1 MKNIK
6 YYILLYL
13 MAGLVFLPSCNDDF
27 LQQDPIQE
35 LAEGSFLK
43 NEGDLPYYLNQLY
56 NRYISGHQSGWAY
69 DRIAPFYD
77 IQGSPIIYN
86 DLFSDNMVKSGGASS
101 RLNESFRVPSSG
113 TNEGWKWENLRLVN
127 YFLRNYRQAEESV
140 NDPSELDK
148 WAAEAY
154 FFKAYDYYQKVLIFG
169 DVPWYTQDLNIDSE
183 ELYAPRTKREEV
195 MDSVLW
201 CINFAVEH
209 IQDNSANPI
218 GRINRDMANFL
229 KARIC
234 LFEGTFRKYHTELG
248 LQNTADKYLEECVKA
263 SEALVETG
271 RYQLYNTG
279 TDPYWKLFTFK
290 EDPATDGHKEAILAR
305 IYDGQ
310 KQGHA
315 TQRYYEQNNGGAS
328 GRYSKGATRSLVD
341 EYLCEDG
348 RPIYTGGT
356 EGNYAINSLFRGYD
370 GLWTEL
376 ENRDPRLRQT
386 IARPG
391 EYVTISTPGSG
402 VMDRSKYGIVYPA
415 IAYNYTTAPGT
426 TVTGYWFI
434 KHWMCDKED
443 FDATT
448 NGRQTAIVFRYGE
461 ALLMLAEAKAELG
474 TITNN
479 DLDNTINVLRKRAG
493 FDFTKYP
500 NSRLTKEN
508 VPADPRLDKIY
519 AEKLDYP
526 VSPLLREIRRERRVE
541 MVMEGLRYEDMMRWK
556 AGKLFTTPLRG
567 MKFTAEKQ
575 KLYDGS
581 NATPPAPVNAN
592 SITAKKAVIGTEVWI
607 DSEGFLIAYPRD
619 ARVID
624 GVLPWSDKR
633 YYWPIPFDQ
642 LTLNKNLT
650 QTPGWEDIQ
659 R

>member
-1 MKNIK
+1 MKNLK
-6 YYILLYL
+6 YYILLCL
-13 MAGLVFLPSCNDDF
+13 TGLFLFPACNNDF
-27 LQQDPIQE
+27 LQQDPIQD

-56 NRYISGHQSGWAY
+56 NKYLIGHQYDWAY
-69 DRIAPFYD
+69 DRVAPFYD
-77 IQGSPIIYN
+77 IQGSPIIYK
-86 DLFSDNMVKSGGASS
+86 DLFSDNMVKSGDASS
-101 RLNESFRVPSSG
+101 RLNESYRTPSSG
-113 TNEGWKWENLRLVN
+113 SNEGWTWDNLRLVN
-127 YFLRNYRQAEESV
+127 YFLRNYRQAEASV
-140 NDPSELDK
+140 SDPAELDK

-154 FFKAYDYYQKVLIFG
+154 FFKAMDYYQKVVIFG
-169 DVPWYTQDLNIDSE
+169 DVPWYTYDMNIDSP
-183 ELYAPRTKREEV
+183 ELYAPRTKRETV

-201 CINFAVEH
+201 CINYAVEH
-209 IQDNSANPI
+209 IQDNQSPN

-234 LFEGTFRKYHTELG
+234 LFEGTFRKYHTELS
-248 LQNTADKYLEECVKA
+248 LQSTANKYLQECVTA
-263 SEALVETG
+263 CEAIIATN

-290 EDPATDGHKEAILAR
+290 QTPSLDGEIEAILAR
-305 IYDGQ
+305 TYDGVNL
-310 KQGHA
+310 GHA
-315 TQRYYEQNNGGAS
+315 TQRYYEQNNGGAA
-328 GRYSKGATRSLVD
+328 GRYSKGATRGLVD

-356 EGNYAINSLFRGYD
+356 EGNYTVNPLFKGYD

-376 ENRDPRLRQT
+376 DNRDPRLRQT

-391 EYVTISTPGSG
+391 EYLTITVPGAG
-402 VMDRSKYGIVYPA
+402 VMDQSKYGIVYPA
-415 IAYNYTTAPGT
+415 IGYNYTTAPGT
-426 TVTGYWFI
+426 TVTGYTFI
-434 KHWMCDKED
+434 KHWMCDKEEY
-443 FDATT
+443 DAVTL
-448 NGRQTAIVFRYGE
+448 GKQTAIIFRYGE
-461 ALLMLAEAKAELG
+461 LLLMLAEAKAELG
-474 TITNN
+474 TITNE
-479 DLDNTINVLRKRAG
+479 DLDLTINALRIRAG

-500 NSRLTKEN
+500 NARLSLQN
-508 VPADPRLDKIY
+508 IPADPRLDKIY

-541 MVMEGLRYEDMMRWK
+541 MVLEGLRYEDLMRWK
-556 AGKLFTTPLRG
+556 AGELFTVPLRG

-581 NATPPAPVNAN
+581 NTKPP
-592 SITAKKAVIGTEVWI
+592 ITAVKAAIGTEVWV
-607 DSEGFLIAYPRD
+607 DNEGFLIAYPRD
-619 ARVID
+619 TRVIQ
-624 GVLPWSDKR
+624 GALPWSDRR

>member
-1 MKNIK
+1 MNMKNIK
-6 YYILLYL
+6 YYILFL
-13 MAGLVFLPSCNDDF
+13 MGFLLLPACNDNF
-27 LQQDPIQE
+27 MQRDPIVE
-35 LAEGSFLK
+35 LAEGAFLK

-56 NRYISGHQSGWAY
+56 RPYIPGHQDGWAY
-69 DRIAPFYD
+69 DRLMPFYD
-77 IQGSPIIYN
+77 VQGSPIIYA
-86 DLFSDNMVKSGGASS
+86 DLFSDNMVKSGNASS
-101 RLNESFRVPSSG
+101 RLNESYRVPQSG
-113 TNEGWKWENLRLVN
+113 TAEGWQWNNLRLVN
-127 YFLRNYRQAEESV
+127 YFLRNYRQAEGSV
-140 NDPSELDK
+140 ADPSKLNK

-169 DVPWYTQDLNIDSE
+169 DVPWYTYDMNIDSP
-183 ELYAPRTKREEV
+183 ELYAPRTPRAEV

-201 CINFAVEH
+201 CINYAVDN
-209 IQDNSANPI
+209 IQDNGANPI

-248 LQNTADKYLEECVKA
+248 LQSTANKYLQECVTA
-263 SEALVETG
+263 CEAIMATNH
-271 RYQLYNTG
+271 YQLYNTG
-279 TDPYWKLFTFK
+279 KDPYWKLFTFK
-290 EDPATDGHKEAILAR
+290 QDPVTDGDGEAILAR

-348 RPIYTGGT
+348 RPIYIGGT
-356 EGNYAINSLFRGYD
+356 EGNYVVNPLFKGYD

-376 ENRDPRLRQT
+376 DNRDPRLRQT

-391 EYVTISTPGSG
+391 EYVTISGLGSG
-402 VMDRSKYGIVYPA
+402 VMDQTKYGIVYPA
-415 IAYNYTTAPGT
+415 IGYNYTTAPGT

-434 KHWMCDKED
+434 KHWMCDKEEY
-443 FDATT
+443 DAVT
-448 NGRQTAIVFRYGE
+448 NGRQTAVVFRYGE
-461 ALLMLAEAKAELG
+461 VLLMLAEAKAELG
-474 TITNN
+474 TITDG
-479 DLDNTINVLRKRAG
+479 DLDRTINQLRQRAG

-500 NSRLTKEN
+500 TAKLSLGNIPS
-508 VPADPRLDKIY
+508 DPRLDKIY

-541 MVMEGLRYEDMMRWK
+541 LVMEGMRYEDMMRWK
-556 AGKLFTTPLRG
+556 AGKLFTVPLRG

-581 NATPPAPVNAN
+581 NTKPP
-592 SITAKKAVIGTEVWI
+592 ITAPKAAIGTEVWV
-607 DSEGFLIAYPRD
+607 DNDGFLIAYPRD
-619 ARVID
+619 ARVIQ
-624 GVLPWSDKR
+624 GVLPWSDQR